1 MLEVIRLLN
10 SIPDDEALERL
21 RVLRREIDTSVIL
34 TILRQDVNSGQ
45 QPDQSKSSSQE
56 DDDPFQELE
65 LASQYPNVYPTVPRR
80 NMDTLRETTYQQL
93 VERSSGGHQSTSARI
108 EDRNSVDSV
117 SDFCDP
123 RLSKLDIQVWT
134 KVPIPSELAAR
145 TISLYLETDHPLL
158 GFFEPDQFLS
168 DLIEGKTKH
177 CSSLLVNSLLYWAS
191 VRIAPVALFNS
202 GCHINAVYSK

>member
-21 RVLRREIDTSVIL
+21 RILRREIDTSVIL
-34 TILRQDVNSGQ
+34 SILRQDVDSDQ
-45 QPDQSKSSSQE
+45 QPNQPKPSFE
-56 DDDPFQELE
+56 EDDPFQELE
-65 LASQYPNVYPTVPRR
+65 LAFQYPNVYPTVPRR

-93 VERSSGGHQSTSARI
+93 VERSSGRHQSTSAQI
-108 EDRNSVDSV
+108 EDRNSIDSF

-123 RLSKLDIQVWT
+123 RLAKLDIHLWT
-134 KVPIPSELAAR
+134 KVPISSELAAR

-158 GFFEPDQFLS
+158 SFFEPDQFLS
-168 DLIEGKTKH
+168 DLIEGKTKY

-191 VRIAPVALFNS
+191 VSIALVPLFNS
-202 GCHINAVYSK
+202 GCLINAVYSK